1 MRKYI
6 FICIDN
12 IDLER
17 INIALD
23 FLDLTT
29 KTMVIGAP
37 HQALHLIGAKDLL
50 AEAKTFR
57 WQSGAHRM
65 ITGYVA
71 VPGDKVLD
79 FMKLSGN
86 AGIFLQRLA
95 ADGPAPEVE
104 WLKWNEKQP
113 HAEDLKQALEQAKA
127 KNSYLAYRR
136 GGGDCIGIVVE
147 GLLHKFRLWEV
158 WGIPTDFGPST
169 VCQILG
175 ELKWEIHN
183 RPTPPLSKSRPW
195 IFHGR
200 PAETTD
206 SVSYSYDINS
216 ADGKLKFLRITMHH
230 KHRKV
235 EEEVQTMPGHWW
247 DAASELTITPTV
259 RYAPE
264 VAPTLVDTQMEGTE
278 DTTSPL
284 KKRSRT
290 EEPKFR
296 CGPGGLPVIDLGGY
310 GDCGYRCLAYGI
322 ACCNTKEWAGDVEA
336 EKKFTGKV
344 HELGQILRTQVV
356 HQLLNVD
363 GSWKASWSP
372 DPAATTRTEGGTVAT
387 DISSFEMALRREQR
401 WICGLTMQTAC
412 SLKRVNAVIWEWKEG
427 SWCRTACVG
436 SLWRALSST
445 NQWL

>member
-1 MRKYI
+1 M
-6 FICIDN
+6 
-12 IDLER
+12 
-17 INIALD
+17 D

-175 ELKWEIHN
+175 
-183 RPTPPLSKSRPW
+183 
-195 IFHGR
+195 F
-200 PAETTD
+200 TTD
-206 SVSYSYDINS
+206 LLRLLANHGLGSSM
-216 ADGKLKFLRITMHH
+216 GGRLK
-230 KHRKV
+230 
-235 EEEVQTMPGHWW
+235 P
-247 DAASELTITPTV
+247 LT
-259 RYAPE
+259 
-264 VAPTLVDTQMEGTE
+264 
-278 DTTSPL
+278 
-284 KKRSRT
+284 
-290 EEPKFR
+290 R
-296 CGPGGLPVIDLGGY
+296 CHI
-310 GDCGYRCLAYGI
+310 
-322 ACCNTKEWAGDVEA
+322 
-336 EKKFTGKV
+336 
-344 HELGQILRTQVV
+344 
-356 HQLLNVD
+356 
-363 GSWKASWSP
+363 
-372 DPAATTRTEGGTVAT
+372 
-387 DISSFEMALRREQR
+387 
-401 WICGLTMQTAC
+401 
-412 SLKRVNAVIWEWKEG
+412 
-427 SWCRTACVG
+427 
-436 SLWRALSST
+436 
-445 NQWL
+445 